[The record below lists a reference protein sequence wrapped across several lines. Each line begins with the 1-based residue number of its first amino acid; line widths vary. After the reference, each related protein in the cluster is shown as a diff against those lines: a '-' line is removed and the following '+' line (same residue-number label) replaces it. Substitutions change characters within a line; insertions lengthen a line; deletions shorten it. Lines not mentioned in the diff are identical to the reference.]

1 MASATKA
8 VTTRVTTSVT
18 TKQHSTARLPRAQRR
33 EQIVR
38 AAATVLLSGGYDG
51 TSMEDVARAAG
62 VTRLIVYRI
71 FESKEALYLAV
82 LTTVLDD
89 LSARFDAGPTHSRS
103 DVGPT
108 HPRSDAGPTHPRSE
122 VAAGSESVAA
132 RLLGVARRH
141 PDGFRLLWRHASNQA
156 EFSELY
162 AQFASA
168 ATDYAAGLIAEVSSE
183 PTMLRWAAESV
194 VSHVYESICLWL
206 DRGDVALDG
215 QFLRMLEDG
224 VRAMVIAWTRAG

>member
-82 LTTVLDD
+82 LTAVLDD
-89 LSARFDAGPTHSRS
+89 LSARFDAGPTHR
-103 DVGPT
+103 
-108 HPRSDAGPTHPRSE
+108 RSDA
-122 VAAGSESVAA
+122 AAGSETVAA

>member
-82 LTTVLDD
+82 LTAVLDD
-89 LSARFDAGPTHSRS
+89 LSARFDAGPTHSR
-103 DVGPT
+103 D
-108 HPRSDAGPTHPRSE
+108 E

-162 AQFASA
+162 ALFASA

-206 DRGDVALDG
+206 DRGDVALDD

>member
-1 MASATKA
+1 MGSATKA
-8 VTTRVTTSVT
+8 VTASVTTSVT

-82 LTTVLDD
+82 LTAVLDD

-108 HPRSDAGPTHPRSE
+108 HPRSDA
-122 VAAGSESVAA
+122 AAGSESVAA

>member
-108 HPRSDAGPTHPRSE
+108 HPRSDA
-122 VAAGSESVAA
+122 AAGSESVAA

>member
-82 LTTVLDD
+82 LTAVLDD
-89 LSARFDAGPTHSRS
+89 LSARFDAGPTH
-103 DVGPT
+103 
-108 HPRSDAGPTHPRSE
+108 PRSDAGPTHSRDE

-162 AQFASA
+162 ALFASA

-206 DRGDVALDG
+206 DRGDVALDD